1 MTSITCLPA
10 GVFDT
15 VLFDLDG
22 TLVDTA
28 PDLGL
33 ALNEMRR
40 RRGMPALPQASTRPQ
55 ASHGSQG
62 MLRLGFGIAPEHAD
76 FPALRQEFLA
86 SYAAHLTTSST
97 LFPGM
102 AAVLASLEG
111 RGLKWG
117 VVTNKPARYTEP
129 LLAHLGLMARAACV
143 VSGDTCPHAKPH
155 PAPLLHAC
163 QLAASTPAQCLY
175 VGDAARDVAA
185 AAAAGMPTLVALYGY
200 LGEQDQP
207 EQWGAAGYI
216 HTPAG
221 LLDWL
226 GRDA

>member
-1 MTSITCLPA
+1 M
-10 GVFDT
+10 VDT

-28 PDLGL
+28 PDLGH

-40 RRGMPALPQASTRPQ
+40 RRGMPALPEALTRPQ
-55 ASHGSQG
+55 SSHGSQG
-62 MLRLGFGIAPEHAD
+62 MLRLGFGIAADHAD
-76 FPALRQEFLA
+76 FPALRQEFLTT
-86 SYAAHLTTSST
+86 YAAHLTARST

-102 AAVLASLEG
+102 AEVLASLEG

-129 LLAHLGLMARAACV
+129 LLAHLGLMVRAACV
-143 VSGDTCPHAKPH
+143 VSGDTCPQSKPH

-163 QLAASTPAQCLY
+163 QVAASTPAQCLY
-175 VGDAARDVAA
+175 VGDAARDVEAA
-185 AAAAGMPTLVALYGY
+185 TAAGIPSLVALYGY

-207 EQWGAAGYI
+207 ERWGAAGFI
-216 HTPAG
+216 RSPAG

-226 GRDA
+226 GLGA

>member
-1 MTSITCLPA
+1 M
-10 GVFDT
+10 VDT

-28 PDLGL
+28 PDLGF

-40 RRGMPALPQASTRPQ
+40 RRGMPALADAMTRPQ

-62 MLRLGFGIAPEHAD
+62 MLRLGFGIAPDHAD
-76 FPALRQEFLA
+76 FSALRQEFLA
-86 SYAAHLTTSST
+86 TYEAHLTANS
-97 LFPGM
+97 LVFPGM
-102 AAVLASLEG
+102 AEVLASLEG
-111 RGLKWG
+111 RGFKWG

-129 LLAHLGLMARAACV
+129 LLAHLGLMERAACV
-143 VSGDTCPHAKPH
+143 VSGDTCPQSKPH

-163 QLAASTPAQCLY
+163 QVAASNPAHCLY
-175 VGDAARDVAA
+175 VGDAARDVEAA
-185 AAAAGMPTLVALYGY
+185 TAAGIPTLVALYGY

-207 EQWGAAGYI
+207 EQWGAAGFI
-216 HTPAG
+216 RSPAG

-226 GRDA
+226 GLGA